1 MSGNNEIYQI
11 LLEIKERIGNIDGK
25 LEGLTN
31 TIKEQGQKL
40 SSLEQD
46 VNNLKSWK
54 KGVSIL
60 AGVVAFVISL
70 LVTVI
75 SAILSR

>member
-1 MSGNNEIYQI
+1 MSRNDEIYQI

-60 AGVVAFVISL
+60 AGAVAFVISL